1 MFVRL
6 LVSSLILWSS
16 NTALACAV
24 CGSQDEKSAGTYLV
38 MTIFLSTLPLS
49 LIGGIGYMFWRAA
62 KSAAAKDAEKAE
74 AWRDLTLYT
83 QIPEDMPVLLAIH
96 PSSFRSIGS
105 CKRSSATPGCIIWAP
120 MSNSNNIDAVKSI

>member
-83 QIPEDMPVLLAIH
+83 QIPEDMPVFTRN
-96 PSSFRSIGS
+96 PSEQL
-105 CKRSSATPGCIIWAP
+105 P
-120 MSNSNNIDAVKSI
+120 